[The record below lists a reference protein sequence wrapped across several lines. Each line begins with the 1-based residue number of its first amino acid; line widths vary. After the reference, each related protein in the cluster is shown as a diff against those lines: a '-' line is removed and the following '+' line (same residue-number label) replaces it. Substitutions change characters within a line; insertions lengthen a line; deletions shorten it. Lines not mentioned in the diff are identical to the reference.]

1 MLVDKGAKFKYFYR
15 ILKEVYKIIE
25 INWGMKDED
34 MPKLMDIINKHL
46 LTYNEKYAHVRMSG
60 LYDEDQK
67 SLTIFLSDYVPTRG
81 MKKLFKDTIYIKS
94 IHRDKIIDSIL
105 EEDETNYSI

>member
-1 MLVDKGAKFKYFYR
+1 MLIDKGAKFKYFYR

-25 INWGMKDED
+25 INWEMKEED
-34 MPKLMDIINKHL
+34 IDKLINIINSHL
-46 LTYNEKYAHVRMSG
+46 TVYNEKYAHVRMSG
-60 LYDEDQK
+60 LYDEDKK

-94 IHRDKIIDSIL
+94 IHRDKFIDDL
-105 EEDETNYSI
+105 LGEDESNYSI